1 MKKKLEREWEW
12 ITNGTNSSLS
22 VDTDRQP
29 GKQEERAESVLQEAA
44 AAYIN
49 VLPNNSLVVVNNN
62 GICLNVLKVLNFRHF
77 YSEIWHW

>member
-1 MKKKLEREWEW
+1 M
-12 ITNGTNSSLS
+12 
-22 VDTDRQP
+22 DTDRQP

-49 VLPNNSLVVVNNN
+49 VLPNKSLVVVNNN
-62 GICLNVLKVLNFRHF
+62 GNSLNVLKVLNFRHF